1 MRFIPV
7 SLSLIAIRMFV
18 PTRLEMC
25 VCVCEFFFAQAY
37 SSWESMFF
45 KTKRKE
51 EGWEGVNKNRHKQE
65 DKDEKDSKVSR
76 NKLTARLKKINYV
89 LRQKALEVQ

>member
-1 MRFIPV
+1 
-7 SLSLIAIRMFV
+7 
-18 PTRLEMC
+18 
-25 VCVCEFFFAQAY
+25 
-37 SSWESMFF
+37 MFF

>member
-1 MRFIPV
+1 M
-7 SLSLIAIRMFV
+7 
-18 PTRLEMC
+18 
-25 VCVCEFFFAQAY
+25 CVCEFFFAQAY
-37 SSWESMFF
+37 SSWESTPF